1 MARRIAS
8 YLLAAF
14 AIAGVAVPA
23 ALASPPQKRSKP
35 HSQQRLACP
44 RRKGKHPC
52 VLTRHNAARHAAPGH
67 AGPTKRKPTP
77 QRPSPPGHQGPTQPA
92 AAPTP
97 APTPATSPPANAVP
111 TSPVVPASP
120 TTTGS
125 AVSGGLI
132 VGLDAS
138 VVHWTYMNPR
148 LDQIESQTGATWMRQ
163 DFFWSDIEPQPGV
176 FDFSLYDQYVLDSA
190 EHGIHLLPLLYD
202 TPSWAGPTEDTIPA
216 DPSAYA
222 AYVAAVVGRYGPH
235 GTFWTAYPALA
246 GYAIQT
252 FELWNEPYYDSG
264 DNGDYDPGLYARMVK
279 AAAIAGRQADPDAHF
294 LLAAENQ
301 AQLVGSNWVWWID
314 ALYQAVPD
322 LNNYFDGVAVHPY
335 GDDLTDLSF
344 PTPGQAYD
352 GYEQIRRVEAIHQEF
367 AAHGAAN
374 KPLWITEIGW
384 PTCTSGSDRCTTPA
398 GQAADLTTVFN
409 YARTTWKSFVQAVFV
424 YSYDDAYPDPSNPE
438 DDYGLAYNDGTPKP
452 ALAVFKA
459 QAATG

>member
-1 MARRIAS
+1 
-8 YLLAAF
+8 
-14 AIAGVAVPA
+14 
-23 ALASPPQKRSKP
+23 
-35 HSQQRLACP
+35 
-44 RRKGKHPC
+44 
-52 VLTRHNAARHAAPGH
+52 
-67 AGPTKRKPTP
+67 
-77 QRPSPPGHQGPTQPA
+77 
-92 AAPTP
+92 
-97 APTPATSPPANAVP
+97 
-111 TSPVVPASP
+111 
-120 TTTGS
+120 
-125 AVSGGLI
+125 
-132 VGLDAS
+132 
-138 VVHWTYMNPR
+138 MNDR
-148 LDQIESQTGATWMRQ
+148 LDQVESQTGAKWMRQ

-190 EHGIHLLPLLYD
+190 EHGIHLLPLLFD
-202 TPSWAGPTEDTIPA
+202 TPSWAGPTGNTIPA

-246 GYAIQT
+246 GYAIGT

-264 DNGDYDPGLYARMVK
+264 NNGDYDPGRYARMVK

-352 GYEQIRRVEAIHQEF
+352 GYEQIRRVEAIHEEF
-367 AAHGAAN
+367 AAHNAAN

-398 GQAADLTTVFN
+398 GQAADLNTVFN

-438 DDYGLAYNDGTPKP
+438 DDYGLAYNNGTPKP

-459 QAATG
+459 QAATS